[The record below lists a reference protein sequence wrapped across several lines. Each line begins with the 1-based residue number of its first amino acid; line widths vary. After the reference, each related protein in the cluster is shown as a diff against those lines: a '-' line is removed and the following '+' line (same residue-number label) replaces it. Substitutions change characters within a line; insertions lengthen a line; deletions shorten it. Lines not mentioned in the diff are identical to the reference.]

1 MKMNHLVIAGLM
13 MMSAPVF
20 AKSGPVEGKIVG
32 GVEASIGEFPYI
44 VSLQSSSHFCGGSLI
59 KKNWVLTAAH
69 CVRGGTVKKVV
80 IGLHDRS
87 NAVNAESIAPK
98 RIIAHPGYNTRTM
111 ENDFALIELSQDSS
125 YTPVALNPSEITLPE
140 DGSQIMTTVAGW
152 GTTREG
158 SYSLPTLLQKVS
170 VPLVSTEA
178 CNKSYKNE
186 IKDSMICA
194 GYESGGKDSCQGD
207 SGGPL
212 VAQDQNNQTYLVGVV
227 SWGQGCARA
236 NYYGVYAKVSSAYN
250 WIVEN
255 AQ

>member
-80 IGLHDRS
+80 IGLHDRT

-212 VAQDQNNQTYLVGVV
+212 VAQDENNQTYLVGVV

-236 NYYGVYAKVSSAYN
+236 NYYGVYAKVSSAYS
-250 WIVEN
+250 WIMEN

>member
-1 MKMNHLVIAGLM
+1 MKMNFLIAGLM

-69 CVRGGTVKKVV
+69 CVRGASVRKVV

-87 NAVNAESIAPK
+87 NAVNAETIVPK
-98 RIIAHPGYNTRTM
+98 RIIAHPEYNSRTM
-111 ENDFALIELSQDSS
+111 ENDFALIELSEDSS
-125 YTPVALNPSEITLPE
+125 YAPVALNPSEIVLPE
-140 DGSQIMTTVAGW
+140 DGSEIMTTIAGW
-152 GTTREG
+152 GATREG
-158 SYSLPTLLQKVS
+158 SYSLPNVLQKVS

-178 CNKSYKNE
+178 CNKAYRDS
-186 IKDSMICA
+186 ITDSMICA

-236 NYYGVYAKVSSAYN
+236 NYYGVYAKVSNAYN
-250 WIVEN
+250 WIAET

>member
-1 MKMNHLVIAGLM
+1 MKMNHLVLAGLM
-13 MMSAPVF
+13 MMSAPAF
-20 AKSGPVEGKIVG
+20 AKSGPIEGKIVG

-80 IGLHDRS
+80 IGLHDRTNS
-87 NAVNAESIAPK
+87 VNAEVITPK
-98 RIIAHPGYNTRTM
+98 RIIAHPAYNSSTM

-125 YTPVALNPSEITLPE
+125 YAPVALNPAEIEIPAEGSE
-140 DGSQIMTTVAGW
+140 IMTTVAGW
-152 GTTREG
+152 GATREG
-158 SYSLPTLLQKVS
+158 SYGLPKTLQKVD
-170 VPLVSTEA
+170 VPLVSAAT
-178 CNKSYKNE
+178 CNGSYKNQ

-194 GYESGGKDSCQGD
+194 GYASGGKDSCQGD

-212 VAQDQNNQTYLVGVV
+212 VAQDENNQTYLVGVV

-236 NYYGVYAKVSSAYN
+236 KYYGVYAKVSNAIQ
-250 WIVEN
+250 WITET